1 MAYKVCKNRK
11 GGAQQLLPPIRAR
24 INLRIDF
31 TSPLVAVDI
40 IEEFGKKTGLLLN
53 ISKSQFMWIGEK
65 RDSEETICGYAP
77 VEQLKI
83 LGVIFLVPCG
93 IAPTI
98 TGNL

>member
-1 MAYKVCKNRK
+1 MQKQEGR
-11 GGAQQLLPPIRAR
+11 GSTTPPPIRAR
-24 INLRIDF
+24 INLRIYF
-31 TSPLVAVDI
+31 TSPSVAVDI

-53 ISKSQFMWIGEK
+53 ISKSQFMWTGEK